1 MIYYKIINFF
11 INILW
16 NISKIIINIYN
27 YFANF
32 VKLYYINNNNSNKKY
47 KKLHFIKNNN
57 LILTKRTNYKQIE
70 LSLDYDYI
78 VFKYRFEDKLYTT
91 ILSDINDFNENKLI
105 SICNFQFIYV
115 TIKSDEKTIDITNIL
130 KNNKN
135 NFYIR
140 DSILFNDVFMLWIFN
155 YKLNIYLDNYTIC
168 ILDNNLNKL
177 ILNKN
182 EYIKLNYNNYDI
194 INI

>member
-1 MIYYKIINFF
+1 MNYYNIINFF

-27 YFANF
+27 YLANF
-32 VKLYYINNNNSNKKY
+32 VKLYYINNNKKY

-57 LILTKRTNYKQIE
+57 LILTKKTNYKQIE

-91 ILSDINDFNENKLI
+91 ILSDINNFNENKLI
-105 SICNFQFIYV
+105 TICDFQFIYV
-115 TIKSDEKTIDITNIL
+115 SIKTDEKTIDITNIL

-135 NFYIR
+135 YFYII
-140 DSILFNDVFMLWIFN
+140 DSILFNEIFMSWIFN